1 VRLTKMHSVDAET
14 DAVMETLI
22 RNEFQNRT
30 VIAVSHKLESMLDYD
45 KVVLLDQGKL
55 VEFDTPDNLLS
66 RDSAFKRLYTNSR
79 DESD

>member
-1 VRLTKMHSVDAET
+1 M
-14 DAVMETLI
+14 METLI
-22 RNEFQNRT
+22 RNEFKDRT

-45 KVVLLDQGKL
+45 KVILLDKGDV

-79 DESD
+79 DEVET

>member
-1 VRLTKMHSVDAET
+1 M
-14 DAVMETLI
+14 METLI
-22 RNEFQNRT
+22 RNEFKDRT

-45 KVVLLDQGKL
+45 KVILLDKGDV

-79 DESD
+79 DEVEI